1 MRESLRETRWRNGA
15 QSSCAQSSSGP
26 PIADLAGGRTGA
38 SLEDDPIVA
47 VRENFVACDVRS
59 YSASWKI
66 HAFCSPAN
74 ASRCVQEIR
83 SASTRL
89 QMDARDIEMSAS
101 DLATRA
107 ISANRAK

>member
-1 MRESLRETRWRNGA
+1 MKERRSIFLRSIFIGPLLLTWPAGA
-15 QSSCAQSSSGP
+15 QEHRLRTILLSPCARTSSRVTC
-26 PIADLAGGRTGA
+26 
-38 SLEDDPIVA
+38 
-47 VRENFVACDVRS
+47 FRS

-89 QMDARDIEMSAS
+89 QMDAREGVIEAR
-101 DLATRA
+101 AT
-107 ISANRAK
+107 